1 MEHIRSNTEANARQ
15 VAVWA
20 SRTPSS
26 AFDPS
31 RVVGSFNQSIY
42 EAWSPKIRANGSI
55 NGFALTF
62 MYPANTSFTHS
73 RAFGMWK
80 DYSWTGDC
88 TYVYAFPNATNY
100 LSDAYENVWY
110 NFATPCLTRFLYSYD
125 PFVLNRLNYVHD
137 DYFPVPVPWSTK
149 DGNAYWTFAQ
159 QRVLEAHGVTMV
171 VQSWEVGI
179 DWRDRLRDVCMGG
192 SEMVVIDNADMVI
205 ATTSEA
211 DALRLD
217 ECRAKYVDGVVYAEC
232 LEVPA
237 AEHPVEEI
245 RTLRNA
251 LYEPLW
257 SNVTAPAM
265 PVSHHRVQVNG
276 QPYMVVVAT
285 LFSSGNFRATVLWY
299 QPWTEVQA
307 NVVLLIVGISALTVV
322 STVVLSVMGT
332 FGILRPLIHLGRSM
346 RTVAHNLKYGD
357 GGGGASGL
365 AQRRSIFSEVYVIQT
380 DFETIVMD
388 FLGFSSTRKA
398 SEEAD
403 TVLNHILKNTMADA
417 TACIHLYA
425 DGRASQVA
433 PDLAQAV
440 TCLARGMQWC
450 RKRHVLMQMST
461 GDYLPALHPVSLGEF
476 GEQLVR
482 GRAVISSFP
491 SEVVLLDEVLCDI
504 LLDNALN
511 NAFRH
516 GNPTGP
522 HVQFLMDLAP
532 PQELDTS
539 GGQCKLTFQISNRAD
554 PAKPL
559 VTADFIDALLNG
571 KSNRSGELVYSSAL
585 SEHLG
590 LHHMFKVAETHGIAL
605 TLQQDGNMVV
615 LRAQL
620 NVKVTKELALTVP
633 VDLSPSADD
642 MVLPAGLHIWALD
655 DSSIARRLLEHS
667 LPRHFP
673 SATVC
678 VLGETPDQVPQFING
693 AAAEADIVILD
704 QHLDYST
711 QSFLGTSVLADLLDF
726 HCRAFFCIRS
736 ASVAHGNE
744 AAFYAAGAHCALG
757 KDLRPDDFFRILKR
771 MYKSFLA
778 RPTSPS
784 VLSVASVHPGSLGQ
798 PGVPAWAPP
807 PSVPPDPTEN
817 LVQNY

>member
-357 GGGGASGL
+357 GGGGAGL
-365 AQRRSIFSEVYVIQT
+365 VQRHSIFREVYAIQT

-417 TACIHLYA
+417 AACIQLYA
-425 DGRASQVA
+425 DGKASQVS
-433 PDLAQAV
+433 PDLSQAV

-450 RKRHVLMQMST
+450 RKRHVLLRMSA
-461 GDYLPALHPVSLGEF
+461 GDYLPAMHPVSLREF

-491 SEVVLLDEVLCDI
+491 NQVVLLDEVLCDI

-516 GNPTGP
+516 GDPVDP
-522 HVQFLMDLAP
+522 QVQFLM
-532 PQELDTS
+532 ELSPLEEPTNS
-539 GGQCKLTFQISNRAD
+539 GQRQLTFFISNRACPNRPRITPD
-554 PAKPL
+554 L
-559 VTADFIDALLNG
+559 VHTLLSG
-571 KSNRSGELVYSSAL
+571 RTSSTGELVYSSAL

-590 LHHMFKVAETHGIAL
+590 LHHMYKVAQTHGMML
-605 TLQQDGNMVV
+605 TLRQEGNTVV

-620 NVKVTKELALTVP
+620 KVQLAK
-633 VDLSPSADD
+633 DLSLPQQLDLNLGVDD
-642 MVLPAGLHIWALD
+642 TALPAGLHIWALD
-655 DSSIARRLLEHS
+655 DSPIARRLMQHS
-667 LPRHFP
+667 LPKHFP
-673 SATVC
+673 DATVC
-678 VLGETPDQVPQFING
+678 VLGETPEQVSVFING
-693 AAAEADIVILD
+693 AAGEADIVILD
-704 QHLDYST
+704 QHLDYAT
-711 QSFLGTSVLADLLDF
+711 ESFLGTSVLADLLDF
-726 HCRAFFCIRS
+726 QCRAFICIRS
-736 ASVAHGNE
+736 ASVVHGNE

-757 KDLRPDDFFRILKR
+757 KDLRPDDFFQTLKR
-771 MYKSFLA
+771 LYRSFLA
-778 RPTSPS
+778 RSAHRAPS
-784 VLSVASVHPGSLGQ
+784 VGFLTSKCSLSLTSL
-798 PGVPAWAPP
+798 
-807 PSVPPDPTEN
+807 SDPDS
-817 LVQNY
+817 LL

>member
-357 GGGGASGL
+357 GGGGAGL
-365 AQRRSIFSEVYVIQT
+365 VQRHSIFREVYAIQT

-398 SEEAD
+398 SEQAD

-417 TACIHLYA
+417 AACIQLYA
-425 DGRASQVA
+425 DGKASQVS
-433 PDLAQAV
+433 PDLSQAV

-450 RKRHVLMQMST
+450 RKRHVLLRMSA
-461 GDYLPALHPVSLGEF
+461 GDYLPAMHPVSLGEF

-491 SEVVLLDEVLCDI
+491 NQVVLLDEVLCDI

-516 GNPTGP
+516 GDPVDP
-522 HVQFLMDLAP
+522 QVQFLM
-532 PQELDTS
+532 ELSPLEEPTNS
-539 GGQCKLTFQISNRAD
+539 GQRQLTFFISNRACPNRPRITPD
-554 PAKPL
+554 L
-559 VTADFIDALLNG
+559 VHTLLSG
-571 KSNRSGELVYSSAL
+571 RTSSTGELVYSSAL

-590 LHHMFKVAETHGIAL
+590 LHHMYKVAQTHGMML
-605 TLQQDGNMVV
+605 TLRQEGNTVV

-620 NVKVTKELALTVP
+620 KVQLAK
-633 VDLSPSADD
+633 DLSLPQQLDLNLGVDD
-642 MVLPAGLHIWALD
+642 TALPAGLHIWALD
-655 DSSIARRLLEHS
+655 DSPIARRLMQHS
-667 LPRHFP
+667 LPKHFP
-673 SATVC
+673 DATVC
-678 VLGETPDQVPQFING
+678 VLGETPEQVSVFING
-693 AAAEADIVILD
+693 AAGEADIVILD
-704 QHLDYST
+704 QHLDYAT
-711 QSFLGTSVLADLLDF
+711 ESFLGTSVLADLLDF
-726 HCRAFFCIRS
+726 QCRAFICIRS
-736 ASVAHGNE
+736 ASVVHGNE

-757 KDLRPDDFFRILKR
+757 KDLRPDDFFQTLKR
-771 MYKSFLA
+771 LYRSFLA
-778 RPTSPS
+778 RSAHRAPS
-784 VLSVASVHPGSLGQ
+784 VGFLTSKCSLSLTSL
-798 PGVPAWAPP
+798 
-807 PSVPPDPTEN
+807 SDPDS
-817 LVQNY
+817 LL

>member
-417 TACIHLYA
+417 TACIQLYA
-425 DGRASQVA
+425 DGKASQVA

-450 RKRHVLMQMST
+450 RKRHVLLRMSE
-461 GDYLPALHPVSLGEF
+461 GDYLPALQPVSLREF
-476 GEQLVR
+476 GDRLVR

-491 SEVVLLDEVLCDI
+491 NEVVLLDEVLCDI

-516 GNPTGP
+516 GDSVDP
-522 HVQFLMDLAP
+522 HVQFLMELAP
-532 PQELDTS
+532 PEETDS
-539 GGQCKLTFQISNRAD
+539 GGGLHRWLTFLISNRAD
-554 PAKPL
+554 PGRPL
-559 VTADFIDALLNG
+559 VTTDFIDALLHG
-571 KSNRSGELVYSSAL
+571 RHSSNRELVYSTAL

-590 LHHMFKVAETHGIAL
+590 LHHMFKVAETHGMTL
-605 TLQQDGNMVV
+605 TLQQQADTVV

-620 NVKVTKELALTVP
+620 QVQLTKEPSLTQRA
-633 VDLSPSADD
+633 DGSLSVNEPA
-642 MVLPAGLHIWALD
+642 LPAGLHIWALD
-655 DSSIARRLLEHS
+655 DSPVARRLLQHS
-667 LPRHFP
+667 LPKHFP
-673 SATVC
+673 GATVC
-678 VLGETPDQVPQFING
+678 VLGETPQQVATFISG
-693 AAAEADIVILD
+693 AAVEADIVILD

-711 QSFLGTSVLADLLDF
+711 ESFLGTSVLADLLDLSC
-726 HCRAFFCIRS
+726 HAFVCIRS

-744 AAFYAAGAHCALG
+744 AAFCAAGAHCALG
-757 KDLRPDDFFRILKR
+757 KDLRPDDFFNTLKR
-771 MYKSFLA
+771 LYGNFLA
-778 RPTSPS
+778 LAPPPDSSAVSVPFGPPSASFVSAGTSPS
-784 VLSVASVHPGSLGQ
+784 
-798 PGVPAWAPP
+798 
-807 PSVPPDPTEN
+807 
-817 LVQNY
+817 

>member
-357 GGGGASGL
+357 GGGGAGL
-365 AQRRSIFSEVYVIQT
+365 VQRHSIFREVYAIQT

-398 SEEAD
+398 SEQAD

-417 TACIHLYA
+417 AACIQLYA
-425 DGRASQVA
+425 DGKASQVS
-433 PDLAQAV
+433 PDLSQAV

-450 RKRHVLMQMST
+450 RKRHVLLRMSA
-461 GDYLPALHPVSLGEF
+461 GDYLPAMHPVSLREF

-491 SEVVLLDEVLCDI
+491 NQVVLLDEVLCDI

-516 GNPTGP
+516 GDPVDP
-522 HVQFLMDLAP
+522 QVQFLM
-532 PQELDTS
+532 ELSPLEEPTNS
-539 GGQCKLTFQISNRAD
+539 GQRQLTFFISNRACPNRPRITPD
-554 PAKPL
+554 L
-559 VTADFIDALLNG
+559 VHTLLSG
-571 KSNRSGELVYSSAL
+571 RTSSTGELVYSSAL

-590 LHHMFKVAETHGIAL
+590 LHHMYKVAQTHGMML
-605 TLQQDGNMVV
+605 TLRQEGNTVV

-620 NVKVTKELALTVP
+620 KVQLAK
-633 VDLSPSADD
+633 DLSLPQQLDLNLGVDD
-642 MVLPAGLHIWALD
+642 TALPAGLHIWALD
-655 DSSIARRLLEHS
+655 DSPIARRLMQHS
-667 LPRHFP
+667 LPKHFP
-673 SATVC
+673 DATVC
-678 VLGETPDQVPQFING
+678 VLGETPEQVSVFING
-693 AAAEADIVILD
+693 AAGEADIVILD
-704 QHLDYST
+704 QHLDYAT
-711 QSFLGTSVLADLLDF
+711 ESFLGTSVLADLLDF
-726 HCRAFFCIRS
+726 QCRAFICIRS
-736 ASVAHGNE
+736 ASVVHGNE

-757 KDLRPDDFFRILKR
+757 KDLRPDDFFQTLKR
-771 MYKSFLA
+771 LYRSFLA
-778 RPTSPS
+778 RSAHRAPS
-784 VLSVASVHPGSLGQ
+784 VGFLTSKCSLSLTSL
-798 PGVPAWAPP
+798 
-807 PSVPPDPTEN
+807 SDPDS
-817 LVQNY
+817 LL